1 MRLKIPEN
9 VVFQVLDGQAVV
21 LNLDSGY
28 YFGLNEVGTRFW
40 QRLGET
46 GSLEAIVEDL
56 LGEFEVERSVLEEDM
71 VALIEDLK
79 TRKLVE
85 EVAADG

>member
-1 MRLKIPEN
+1 MKLQIPEN

-46 GSLEAIVEDL
+46 DSLDTIVEGL
-56 LGEFEVERSVLEEDM
+56 LGEFEVERSVLEQDIAE
-71 VALIEDLK
+71 LINDLK

-85 EVAADG
+85 EAPSEV

>member
-1 MRLKIPEN
+1 MKLQIPEN

-46 GSLEAIVEDL
+46 GSLDTIVEGL
-56 LGEFEVERSVLEEDM
+56 LGEFEVERSVLEQDIAE
-71 VALIEDLK
+71 LINDLK

-85 EVAADG
+85 EAPSEV